1 MTLVSVVLNGHQT
14 QYTDTKALLD
24 FGFQNF
30 QTVSAGDYDTT
41 YQSVTND
48 MTIAGLTT
56 SELAGLMID
65 PDSKV
70 TIPKAS
76 DFSSVTSQI
85 SYDLPADAPK
95 GAIAQISYQW
105 GQRKIGTAYLKLSLS
120 PQAEDTADAG
130 SSDMV
135 SGAPGSVLSGENG
148 SNEDS
153 STIDT
158 QSITRD
164 SGALGSNSTNTT
176 SDSTSQTLP
185 EVTLPDKT
193 RDDSSPLATFHVPS
207 IVWIVLA
214 VLFVGG
220 AIAAIAVVLHARHEQ
235 KEEEERILRK
245 QKRLARL
252 EASGISQEEFNLML
266 ERKRSSYTT
275 TKKGKRTLSRKRK

>member
-1 MTLVSVVLNGHQT
+1 M
-14 QYTDTKALLD
+14 A
-24 FGFQNF
+24 
-30 QTVSAGDYDTT
+30 
-41 YQSVTND
+41 
-48 MTIAGLTT
+48 
-56 SELAGLMID
+56 
-65 PDSKV
+65 
-70 TIPKAS
+70 
-76 DFSSVTSQI
+76 
-85 SYDLPADAPK
+85 
-95 GAIAQISYQW
+95 
-105 GQRKIGTAYLKLSLS
+105 
-120 PQAEDTADAG
+120 
-130 SSDMV
+130 
-135 SGAPGSVLSGENG
+135 SGAPESVLSGENG

-164 SGALGSNSTNTT
+164 SGALGSDSTNTT

-207 IVWIVLA
+207 IVWIILA
-214 VLFVGG
+214 VLFIGG